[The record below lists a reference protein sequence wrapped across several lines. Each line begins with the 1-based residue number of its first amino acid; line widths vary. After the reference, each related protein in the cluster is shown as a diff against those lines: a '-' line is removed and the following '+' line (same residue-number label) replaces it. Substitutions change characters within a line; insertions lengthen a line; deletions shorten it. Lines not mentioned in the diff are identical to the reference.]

1 MRREVYRGRYTD
13 DLLALG
19 GIARVSFL
27 KKTCPSAIHKFG
39 DARELGWRV
48 DLKIISAGVG
58 LLPRDIKVPPVRPA
72 PAGLRK
78 RRFCR
83 DRREGEK

>member
-48 DLKIISAGVG
+48 DLKIISTGVIPRAINV
-58 LLPRDIKVPPVRPA
+58 LLVRPV